1 MSPAQQAQLFQPF
14 NRLGREGSQT
24 AGTGIGLVI
33 SRHLAELMHGTLE
46 VESRADVGSTFTL
59 VLPAV
64 PLTPP
69 AGEAVPAASPHEA
82 AAPAA
87 GPRHVLYV
95 EDNPTNSELLR
106 EGLSERQDLRVSVAT
121 TAEEALDWL
130 HNRSRGPRPDLILL
144 DLHLPDA
151 SGMEVLRLLKTNP
164 DTASIPV
171 IMVSA
176 DAMPEQVKAA
186 LAAGA
191 NSYQTK
197 PVHLPALLQ
206 LIDELLRH

>member
-1 MSPAQQAQLFQPF
+1 
-14 NRLGREGSQT
+14 
-24 AGTGIGLVI
+24 
-33 SRHLAELMHGTLE
+33 
-46 VESRADVGSTFTL
+46 
-59 VLPAV
+59 
-64 PLTPP
+64 LTPP

-151 SGMEVLRLLKTNP
+151 SGMAVLRLLKANP
-164 DTASIPV
+164 DTAGIPV

-176 DAMPEQVKAA
+176 DAMPEQVEAA
-186 LAAGA
+186 LTAGA
-191 NSYQTK
+191 QSYQTK
-197 PVHLPALLQ
+197 PVHLPTLLQ